1 MLDHPK
7 IMAQNPSKILN
18 FLGYTVSVL
27 TIVVG
32 IAMIFG
38 LLLSQIPGNYRIL
51 FGIVF
56 LLYGIY
62 RTVTIRLK
70 QKKNYSDEN

>member
-1 MLDHPK
+1 
-7 IMAQNPSKILN
+7 MAQYPVKILDI
-18 FLGYTVSVL
+18 FGYIVSIV
-27 TIVVG
+27 TIFAG

-38 LLLSQIPGNYRIL
+38 LLLSQIPENYRIL

-62 RTVTIRLK
+62 RTVTLRLK
-70 QKKNYSDEN
+70 HKKNYTDEN